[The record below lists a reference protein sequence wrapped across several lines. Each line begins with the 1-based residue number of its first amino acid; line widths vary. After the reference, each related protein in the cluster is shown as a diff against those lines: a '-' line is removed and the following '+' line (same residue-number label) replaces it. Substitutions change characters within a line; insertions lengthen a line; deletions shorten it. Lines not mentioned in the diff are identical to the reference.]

1 MGRIQKII
9 VWTLTAMW
17 LATAGMP
24 GSAQAISI
32 GKEKELADEFMKVV
46 RKRYELIEDPF
57 LVSYIND
64 LGNRLVSQFPPQ
76 PFAYQFYVINGNVYN
91 AFAGPGGHVFINSGL
106 IAAMETEDE
115 LAGILMHEI
124 SHVVCRHISQRIE
137 RSTKIGMASLA
148 GMVAGIFLG
157 GGGDLGKAV
166 SVGSLAAGQSAQLKY
181 SRKDEM
187 EADQLGLKY
196 LSQLGY
202 SAEGLLAVL
211 KKIRAKTWFGSDQ
224 MPSYLSTHPAVEDR
238 IAYIDGWLS
247 THPKD
252 RGKAL
257 VHSERFERVR
267 VRLAA
272 LYGDAELSV
281 QRFQALSRKYP
292 NRPLAHYGFGLALAR
307 TSRDVDAVDEFQTA
321 LSLDPSAHYVLSDL
335 GRSYY
340 SIGQYND
347 AVDVLQRA
355 VAADPDDTD
364 ARFYLGRIDL
374 SLGNYAGAVDHLE
387 RVMDRAPHYPQAAS
401 FLGEAYGKMGR
412 LGPAHFYLGLY
423 YKDQNSLRNAVFH
436 MKRALE
442 HLTDPV
448 RSEKARA
455 VLKEMED
462 EERKGPEGGAGPGR
476 KP

>member
-9 VWTLTAMW
+9 VWMLAALW
-17 LATAGMP
+17 LATVATP
-24 GSAQAISI
+24 GAARAISI

-57 LVSYIND
+57 LVSYINE
-64 LGNRLVSQFPPQ
+64 LGNRLVAQFPPQ
-76 PFAYQFYVINGNVYN
+76 PFAYHFYVINANVYN

-124 SHVVCRHISQRIE
+124 SHVVSRHISQRIE
-137 RSTKIGMASLA
+137 RSTKIGMASMA

-196 LSQLGY
+196 LGQIGY
-202 SAEGLLAVL
+202 SAEGLLAIL

-224 MPSYLSTHPAVEDR
+224 MPSYLSTHPAVEER

-252 RGKAL
+252 RGKAQ
-257 VHSERFERVR
+257 VHSARFERVR
-267 VRLAA
+267 VRLGS

-281 QRFQALSRKYP
+281 RRFQALARNHS
-292 NRPLAHYGFGLALAR
+292 NRPLAHYGYGLALAR
-307 TSRDVDAVDEFQTA
+307 TSRYVDAIDEFQTA
-321 LSLDPSAHYVLSDL
+321 LALDPAAHYVLSDL

-340 SIGQYND
+340 GIGQYKE

-355 VAADPDDTD
+355 VAADPDDID

-374 SLGNYAGAVDHLE
+374 SLGNYAGAVGHLE
-387 RVMDRAPHYPQAAS
+387 RVMDRTPHYPQAAS

-412 LGPAHFYLGLY
+412 LGPAHYYLGLY
-423 YKDQNSLRNAVFH
+423 YKDQNSVRNAVFH

-455 VLKEMED
+455 LLKEMEA
-462 EERKGPEGGAGPGR
+462 EERKGPEGKGGQGKRP
-476 KP
+476 